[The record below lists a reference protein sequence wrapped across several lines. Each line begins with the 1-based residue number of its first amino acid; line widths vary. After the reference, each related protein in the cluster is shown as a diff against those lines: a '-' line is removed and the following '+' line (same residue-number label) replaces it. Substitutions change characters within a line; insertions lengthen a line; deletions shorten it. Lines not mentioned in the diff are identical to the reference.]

1 MTDHTASVFADPLQ
15 AFVREA
21 RVRMA
26 LVLET
31 SGKVLAQHGFT
42 RSLDVMSAC
51 SLVSAIHASASELGR
66 LLEGE
71 PFGPL
76 HHAGTERQVFLA
88 PLRCGGRTVLLLAVF
103 DASSSLGI
111 VRLFWSEFARRVADA
126 PRTPL
131 NDLASEFER
140 ELQHN
145 LAVLFG
151 RA

>member
-1 MTDHTASVFADPLQ
+1 MTDHAASVFADPLQ
-15 AFVREA
+15 AFVRDA

-51 SLVSAIHASASELGR
+51 SLVSAIHASASELGK

-76 HHAGTERQVFLA
+76 HHGGTERQVFLA
-88 PLRCGGRTVLLLAVF
+88 PFRCGGRTVLLLAVF

-111 VRLFWSEFARRVADA
+111 VRLFWSEFARLVADA
-126 PRTPL
+126 PRSPMTEQ
-131 NDLASEFER
+131 ASEFER

>member
-1 MTDHTASVFADPLQ
+1 MTDHAASAFAEPLQ

-26 LVLET
+26 LLLET
-31 SGKVLAQHGFT
+31 SGRVLAQHGFT

-66 LLEGE
+66 QLHGE

-88 PLRCGGRTVLLLAVF
+88 PLPSGGRTVLLLAVF
-103 DASSSLGI
+103 DGSSSLGI
-111 VRLFWSEFARRVADA
+111 VRLFWSEFARSVADA
-126 PRTPL
+126 PRAPSSVHAP
-131 NDLASEFER
+131 DFER